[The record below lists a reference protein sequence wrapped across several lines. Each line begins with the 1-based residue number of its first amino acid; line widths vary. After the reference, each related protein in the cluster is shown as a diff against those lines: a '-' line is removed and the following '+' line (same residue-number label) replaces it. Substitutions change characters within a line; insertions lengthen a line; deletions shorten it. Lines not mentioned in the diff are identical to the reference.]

1 MQREKIFLQDTTPG
15 DSSAFGAKVT
25 LDLTE
30 VSTGSVTQNMDLQPM
45 VMSLFAEVAVKW
57 TLNAVSTGAHIMK
70 GKVFNNIMIDLK
82 PRSVLLV
89 WPYGAPLA
97 YSSIHPSY
105 HSSYQ
110 SE

>member
-1 MQREKIFLQDTTPG
+1 MQREKIFLQDATPG

-30 VSTGSVTQNMDLQPM
+30 VSTGSVTQNMDLQPL

-105 HSSYQ
+105 HSSDQ